1 MIGKIFNNRYEI
13 KEKIGAGGTSIVYKG
28 QDMSLGRAVTIKIL
42 REEFAHDSEFVRRFQ
57 HEAHAVASLSHG
69 NIVAIYDVGFQ
80 DNMHYIVMEFVEGE
94 TLKQNITRR
103 GPLPVE
109 ETVSIMYQILDG
121 IEYAHEHGIIH
132 RDIKAQNILFA
143 NDGRV
148 KVTDFGIAVG
158 LNEMTQTY
166 NNSTRIM
173 GSVHYIAPEQVQGLQ
188 VDERT
193 DIYAAGVVMYEM
205 LTGKL
210 PFNGDTPISIAM
222 KHVQSEILPP
232 HQLNPLVP
240 IGLSYVVLRAM
251 RKAPGMR
258 YNSAKE
264 MAVSIYDI
272 MEGQGVAAD
281 NADGMAAAPNI
292 RDMREKD
299 TVRRTHKN
307 GKSSV
312 QSRRKKKK
320 KVNWG
325 AVVKYAFVLVLIA
338 FFIALGWTAW
348 QFLQT
353 FFEKAEVEVP
363 NVVGKTLEVATDML
377 REQNLG
383 FSIEWR
389 NSDTA
394 AENIVIFQS
403 SPAGQKVPNG
413 RIVDLYVSL
422 GVTKTVVPPVLGKT
436 QREAEVL
443 LYNSVLRYEYDED
456 VFSDDIPAGSIVS
469 ATPNVGDVVT
479 ERSTVILVRSKGIM
493 PIPIPMPYLLGKTLA
508 EAQQILTDS
517 LLVLENVEH
526 AESFV
531 YASGIVIGQSTAA
544 TGMIEQ
550 GSAVRLVVSS
560 GPGMSVRKYRV
571 TYMIPDINPQYV
583 FRVDIEDESGIHT
596 EYEKIAKGGENIL
609 AEGLSVYGNKAARAL
624 VYVNGELVWV
634 LDIPEK
640 TE

>member
-28 QDMSLGRAVTIKIL
+28 QDMSLGRSVTIKIL

-69 NIVAIYDVGFQ
+69 NIVGIYDVGFQ

-94 TLKQNITRR
+94 TLKQNIARR

-210 PFNGDTPISIAM
+210 PFTGDTPISIAM
-222 KHVQSEILPP
+222 KHVQAEILPP
-232 HQLNPLVP
+232 HQLNPMVP

-272 MEGQGVAAD
+272 MEGQGASAD
-281 NADGMAAAPNI
+281 NADGIAAAPNI

-307 GKSSV
+307 GKSNT

-320 KVNWG
+320 KVDWG
-325 AVVKYAFVLVLIA
+325 AVVKYAFILVLIV
-338 FFIALGWTAW
+338 FFVALGWTGW
-348 QFLQT
+348 QFLKT
-353 FFEKAEVEVP
+353 FFATVDVEVP
-363 NVVGKTLEVATDML
+363 NVVGKPLEVATSML
-377 REQNLG
+377 QEQGLTL
-383 FSIEWR
+383 STEWR
-389 NSDTA
+389 NSDTV
-394 AENIVIFQS
+394 AENVVISQS
-403 SPAGQKVPNG
+403 SPAGQMVREGKS
-413 RIVDLYVSL
+413 IELYVSL
-422 GVTKTVVPPVLGKT
+422 GMTKTKVPPIIGKT
-436 QREAEVL
+436 RIEAEVS
-443 LYNSVLRYEYDED
+443 LYNSALQYEYGEDAFNDE
-456 VFSDDIPAGSIVS
+456 IPAGSIISV
-469 ATPNVGDVVT
+469 TPAVG
-479 ERSTVILVRSKGIM
+479 ESIAEHSTVILIKSKGVM
-493 PIPIPMPYLLGKTLA
+493 PIPIPMPSLIGKTLA
-508 EAQQILTDS
+508 EAQQILADS
-517 LLVLENVEH
+517 LLILESTEH
-526 AESFV
+526 AESFTYV
-531 YASGIVIGQSTAA
+531 SGLVIGQSTAA
-544 TGMIEQ
+544 TEMIEQ
-550 GSAVRLVVSS
+550 GSSVKLVVSS
-560 GPGMSVRKYRV
+560 GPGVSIKRYRL
-571 TYMIPDINPQYV
+571 TYMIPTTDSQYV
-583 FRVDIEDESGIHT
+583 FRIDIEDESGVHT
-596 EYEKIAKGGENIL
+596 EYEKIVRGGENIL
-609 AEGLSVYGNKAARAL
+609 AEGLPVYGKGKAVVYLNGER
-624 VYVNGELVWV
+624 VYVV
-634 LDIPEK
+634 DIPE
-640 TE
+640 

>member
-28 QDMSLGRAVTIKIL
+28 QDMSLGRSVTIKIL

-69 NIVAIYDVGFQ
+69 NIVGIYDVGFQ

-94 TLKQNITRR
+94 TLKQNIARR

-210 PFNGDTPISIAM
+210 PFTGDTPISIAM
-222 KHVQSEILPP
+222 KHVQAEILPP
-232 HQLNPLVP
+232 HQLNPMVP

-272 MEGQGVAAD
+272 MEGQGASAD
-281 NADGMAAAPNI
+281 NADGIAAAPNI

-307 GKSSV
+307 GKSNT

-320 KVNWG
+320 KVDWG
-325 AVVKYAFVLVLIA
+325 AVVKYAFILVLIV
-338 FFIALGWTAW
+338 FFVALGWTGW
-348 QFLQT
+348 QFLKT
-353 FFEKAEVEVP
+353 FFATVDVEVP
-363 NVVGKTLEVATDML
+363 NVVGKPLEVATSML
-377 REQNLG
+377 QEQGLTL
-383 FSIEWR
+383 STEWR
-389 NSDTA
+389 NSDTVD
-394 AENIVIFQS
+394 ENVVISQS
-403 SPAGQKVPNG
+403 SPAGQMVREGKS
-413 RIVDLYVSL
+413 IELYVSL
-422 GVTKTVVPPVLGKT
+422 GMTKTKVPPIVGKT
-436 QREAEVL
+436 RIEAEVS
-443 LYNSVLRYEYDED
+443 LYNSALQYEYGEDAFNDE
-456 VFSDDIPAGSIVS
+456 IPAGSIISV
-469 ATPNVGDVVT
+469 TPAVG
-479 ERSTVILVRSKGIM
+479 ESIAEHSTVILIKSKGVM
-493 PIPIPMPYLLGKTLA
+493 PIPIPMPSLIGKTLA
-508 EAQQILTDS
+508 EAQQILADS
-517 LLVLENVEH
+517 LLILESTTH
-526 AESFV
+526 AESFTYV
-531 YASGIVIGQSTAA
+531 SGLVIGQSTAA
-544 TGMIEQ
+544 TEMIEQ
-550 GSAVRLVVSS
+550 GSSVKLVVSS
-560 GPGMSVRKYRV
+560 GPGVSIRRFKL
-571 TYMIPDINPQYV
+571 TYMIPTTNAQYV
-583 FRVDIEDESGIHT
+583 FRIDVEDESGVHT
-596 EYEKIAKGGENIL
+596 EYEKIVKGGENML
-609 AEGLSVYGNKAARAL
+609 VEGIPAYGDGVAVVYLDGERS
-624 VYVNGELVWV
+624 YVM
-634 LDIPEK
+634 DIPK
-640 TE
+640 L

>member
-1 MIGKIFNNRYEI
+1 LIGKIFNNRYEI

-28 QDMSLGRAVTIKIL
+28 QDMSLGRSVTIKIL

-69 NIVAIYDVGFQ
+69 NIVGIYDVGFQ

-94 TLKQNITRR
+94 TLKQNIARR

-210 PFNGDTPISIAM
+210 PFTGDTPISIAM
-222 KHVQSEILPP
+222 KHVQAEILPP
-232 HQLNPLVP
+232 HQLNPMVP

-272 MEGQGVAAD
+272 MEGQGASAD
-281 NADGMAAAPNI
+281 NADGIAAAPNI

-307 GKSSV
+307 GKSNT

-320 KVNWG
+320 KVDWG
-325 AVVKYAFVLVLIA
+325 AVVKYAFILVLIV
-338 FFIALGWTAW
+338 FFVALGWTGW
-348 QFLQT
+348 QFLKT
-353 FFEKAEVEVP
+353 FFATVDVEVP
-363 NVVGKTLEVATDML
+363 NVVGKPLEVATSML
-377 REQNLG
+377 QEQGLTL
-383 FSIEWR
+383 STEWR
-389 NSDTA
+389 NSDTV
-394 AENIVIFQS
+394 AENVVISQS
-403 SPAGQKVPNG
+403 SPAGQMVREGKS
-413 RIVDLYVSL
+413 IELYVSL
-422 GVTKTVVPPVLGKT
+422 GMTKTKVPPIIGKT
-436 QREAEVL
+436 RIEAEVS
-443 LYNSVLRYEYDED
+443 LYNSALQYEYGEDAFNDE
-456 VFSDDIPAGSIVS
+456 IPAGSIISV
-469 ATPNVGDVVT
+469 TPAVG
-479 ERSTVILVRSKGIM
+479 ESIAEHSTVILIKSKGVM
-493 PIPIPMPYLLGKTLA
+493 PIPIPMPSLIGKTLA
-508 EAQQILTDS
+508 EAQQILADS
-517 LLVLENVEH
+517 LLILESTEH
-526 AESFV
+526 AESFTYV
-531 YASGIVIGQSTAA
+531 SGLVIGQSTAA
-544 TGMIEQ
+544 TEMIEQ
-550 GSAVRLVVSS
+550 GSSVKLVVSS
-560 GPGMSVRKYRV
+560 GPGVSIKRYRL
-571 TYMIPDINPQYV
+571 TYMIPTTDSQYV
-583 FRVDIEDESGIHT
+583 FRIDIEDESGVHT
-596 EYEKIAKGGENIL
+596 EYEKIVRGGENIL
-609 AEGLSVYGNKAARAL
+609 AEGLPVYGKGKAVVYLNGER
-624 VYVNGELVWV
+624 VYVV
-634 LDIPEK
+634 DIPE
-640 TE
+640 